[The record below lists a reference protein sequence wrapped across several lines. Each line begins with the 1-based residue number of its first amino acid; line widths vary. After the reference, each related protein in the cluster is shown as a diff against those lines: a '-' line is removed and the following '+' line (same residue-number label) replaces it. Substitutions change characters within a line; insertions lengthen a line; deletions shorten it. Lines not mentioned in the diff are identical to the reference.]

1 VVPSLPVLS
10 QPLTPVSAIIYTECT
25 ARLHLELGPK
35 MPPLHHV
42 TPAAEAAVNMQVQ
55 MLRGAQITQEG
66 GPLMA

>member
-1 VVPSLPVLS
+1 
-10 QPLTPVSAIIYTECT
+10 
-25 ARLHLELGPK
+25 

-66 GPLMA
+66 GALMA